1 MVVHT
6 KFNLESKSI
15 LYGHINNFL
24 KVSLPSLLAA
34 VMVDIALIS
43 HLFLM
48 TSYCTV
54 YIHESPQ
61 PAEPTQLKLSKL
73 NNIHEY
79 ISLSITIFSDYT
91 VKIFAERVY
100 F

>member
-6 KFNLESKSI
+6 KYNLESKSF
-15 LYGHINNFL
+15 LYGPINNFL
-24 KVSLPSLLAA
+24 KVSLPSPLAA
-34 VMVDIALIS
+34 VMVDIAKIS

-48 TSYCTV
+48 TY

-79 ISLSITIFSDYT
+79 ISLSIILFSDYT
-91 VKIFAERVY
+91 ENIFAERVY